1 MSLLHRDAPAR
12 SERDPDL
19 EESAIVIALHPATGT
34 FADPTHE
41 SAFAVEFFRMSFPS
55 HAFLLA
61 LVVAVILWPAFGSP
75 FECLATWLPTLA
87 LVALGLVGRVLIH
100 HMEDTVLA
108 QRIGSWTWAAMAVVT
123 VLFDMRN
130 VVIDPAA
137 TCSAFASSLVNIASP
152 LMFLLSA
159 LAFALINGS
168 HGMGFLQK
176 TALISLMLFESL
188 IAVSLCSAT
197 VVLLA
202 SNSALLALVGFAVA
216 HLAEMRQRH
225 SYVEK
230 VGLREDKRRL
240 KERLDEEGRR
250 QKRLDEEGRRLEER
264 NEQLRAEKER
274 LMYDVQRRGRP
285 HDDGDDRSAIRR
297 GLQAGA
303 SQPYQP
309 ADKTDSSGTG
319 APASSDSPPAS
330 LPPGPPSSSSG
341 ESSQVSRTSAAVT
354 PAAQL
359 LPRPASRHF
368 EVDGLLDRRCAEM
381 AAASTTEQAGASWA
395 RGTKRQAA
403 AGEVAEFKA
412 GAGKASAAKASAG
425 RARAEQGLEQLLGWQ
440 VSSDPIYVN
449 ARARLAAAQVQTCNA
464 GPSTPPPTSTELDAQ
479 HYARLAAT
487 SAAERGLVPTG
498 GPSSTAG
505 RSTVPPP
512 SLAELA
518 YRRHYKELAL
528 AESAMEQG
536 VPPSTAR
543 PPPLTW
549 RELHASAANQATEDE
564 LAAAQAL
571 SNMSQKRTS

>member
-1 MSLLHRDAPAR
+1 MALLASDAPR
-12 SERDPDL
+12 SEHDPDL
-19 EESAIVIALHPATGT
+19 EAAAAIAMHPVTGA

-41 SAFAVEFFRMSFPS
+41 SAFAAQFFRLAFPA
-55 HAFLLA
+55 HAFLIPLNLTVFTWAA
-61 LVVAVILWPAFGSP
+61 LVTQPEMSIFWSIIDVIIFAVAV
-75 FECLATWLPTLA
+75 
-87 LVALGLVGRVLIH
+87 LVLGRVLVHCI
-100 HMEDTVLA
+100 DDSLRG
-108 QRIGSWTWAAMAVVT
+108 QRVGSQNWTALMVVAWIGGVSMYVA
-123 VLFDMRN
+123 
-130 VVIDPAA
+130 DPAA
-137 TCSAFASSLVNIASP
+137 ACATVQLNYLGPLIALVT
-152 LMFLLSA
+152 A
-159 LAFALINGS
+159 LVNGS
-168 HGMGFLQK
+168 HGMGFAHKGGLIGLLLVLDLVMA
-176 TALISLMLFESL
+176 TACFE
-188 IAVSLCSAT
+188 IAPAQALCDVGAHM
-197 VVLLA
+197 
-202 SNSALLALVGFAVA
+202 VGFVVA
-216 HLAEMRQRH
+216 HMVEMHLRQT
-225 SYVEK
+225 YAEK
-230 VGLREDKRRL
+230 VQDQLHLTE
-240 KERLDEEGRR
+240 ER
-250 QKRLDEEGRRLEER
+250 RRLEER

-285 HDDGDDRSAIRR
+285 LDDGDDRSAIRR
-297 GLQAGA
+297 GLQAGP
-303 SQPYQP
+303 SQPHQP

-571 SNMSQKRTS
+571 SNMSQKHTS